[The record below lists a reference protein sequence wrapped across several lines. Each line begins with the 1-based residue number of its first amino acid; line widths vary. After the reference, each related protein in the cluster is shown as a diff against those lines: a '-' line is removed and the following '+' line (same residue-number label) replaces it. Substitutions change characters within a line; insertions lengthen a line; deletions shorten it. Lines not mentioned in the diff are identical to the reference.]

1 MAFIICFDIS
11 VYILFS
17 RLSNCFLFLHY
28 TLRFEP
34 IGGSMVAS
42 QKIIRLGVIR
52 INAGL
57 MLGPMY
63 PMDCPPSGRAWA
75 YPRISMLRVFHGGST
90 SSTKKD
96 ARPLRAILRNFCV
109 LAMSYPPISMVSS
122 SEL

>member
-1 MAFIICFDIS
+1 MACIICFDIIA
-11 VYILFS
+11 YILFS
-17 RLSNCFLFLHY
+17 RLSDCFLSLHY

-34 IGGSMVAS
+34 VGGSMVAS

-57 MLGPMY
+57 MLGSMY

-75 YPRISMLRVFHGGST
+75 CPRISMLRVFHGGST

-96 ARPLRAILRNFCV
+96 ASPLGAILRNFKV
-109 LAMSYPPISMVSS
+109 LPMAYPPILWVSS
-122 SEL
+122 